1 MQNRNNIHHR
11 SELENSSVSSNANS
25 VVCWALLLSIM
36 DRGKM
41 LNESC
46 VGLLE
51 VNLLLPCDIVSI
63 RKRKEMA
70 KEQRN
75 ELQNLQ
81 IELELGS
88 TLTIRNGGR
97 I

>member
-1 MQNRNNIHHR
+1 M
-11 SELENSSVSSNANS
+11 ENGSVSSNANS
-25 VVCWALLLSIM
+25 VVCCSLLLSIM

-51 VNLLLPCDIVSI
+51 VNWLLPCDVVLI

-70 KEQRN
+70 KEQGN
-75 ELQNLQ
+75 KLQNLQ
-81 IELELGS
+81 IELELAS